1 MQLEEKQVLLRKL
14 TASEG
19 KVIISKELDENNKP
33 KVISKEIYLGNV
45 DSEENYEEVDEK
57 IYEAKEERENN

>member
-1 MQLEEKQVLLRKL
+1 MQLEKKQVLLRKL

-19 KVIISKELDENNKP
+19 KVLISKELDENNKP

-45 DSEENYEEVDEK
+45 DNEKNYEEVDENL
-57 IYEAKEERENN
+57 YKEEI